1 MLFACVLCLSSFGA
15 LFGQGAARDRRH
27 MPLTLDKLP
36 RSCIKFLDRA
46 ISNPNP
52 TFAKGEPRNSYL
64 LRTQV
69 TFLGH

>member
-1 MLFACVLCLSSFGA
+1 
-15 LFGQGAARDRRH
+15 

-69 TFLGH
+69 TFLGHDRGSKPQKSAEFR